1 MSSEEASA
9 QNRSDRVAVVA
20 VVVVRIDVSIVE
32 VQVPRVVRVVR
43 IERRRPV
50 VAVRTLIVET
60 RFVAVARR
68 RQEKPREND
77 SPLIPMASGVS

>member
-43 IERRRPV
+43 VERRRPV

>member
-9 QNRSDRVAVVA
+9 QNRTNALTVVA

-43 IERRRPV
+43 VERRRPV

>member
-9 QNRSDRVAVVA
+9 KNRTDALTVVA